1 MSSRVRYWYTDAS
14 HGWLKVKYSELE
26 KLGIQAKIGPYSY
39 RNGDD
44 VFLEEDFDAMTYINA
59 MNKKGIALYFRS
71 GSNANDRPSRVRNY
85 TPYFFTVTIPK
96 GKLIAGDSM
105 DKQKETV

>member
-1 MSSRVRYWYTDAS
+1 MSSQVRYWYTDAS

-26 KLGIQAKIGPYSY
+26 ELGIQAKISSFSY

-44 VFLEEDFDAMTYINA
+44 VYLEEDCDAMTYIEA
-59 MNKKGIALYFRS
+59 MDDKGIALYFRS
-71 GSNANDRPSRVRNY
+71 GHDAIRQSPVRKFKS
-85 TPYFFTVTIPK
+85 YFFTVTIPK